1 MTWLLTVDE
10 LRELTAKRRSDAQRR
25 SLDYMSIPYL
35 VRPDGSLAVL
45 RSHVEAPQ
53 SAAPRLPREPEL
65 QP

>member
-1 MTWLLTVDE
+1 MLTLTPDE

-25 SLDYMSIPYL
+25 VLDAMGIRYF

-45 RSHVEAPQ
+45 RVLVMPRAYTMAP
-53 SAAPRLPREPEL
+53 EPEV